1 MQVILNRIHS
11 AREISMT
18 VQGLGVSL
26 LTALM
31 RSERRRDIDSSWLL
45 FGPEEPAAQA
55 EEGDSAPAW
64 RFAAE

>member
-1 MQVILNRIHS
+1 
-11 AREISMT
+11 MT
-18 VQGLGVSL
+18 VQGLGVSV

-45 FGPEEPAAQA
+45 FGPEEPAT
-55 EEGDSAPAW
+55 EEDLEAPESW

>member
-1 MQVILNRIHS
+1 
-11 AREISMT
+11 MT
-18 VQGLGVSL
+18 VQGLGVGA

-45 FGPEEPAAQA
+45 FGPEEPAA
-55 EEGDSAPAW
+55 EENEDAPPEPW

>member
-1 MQVILNRIHS
+1 
-11 AREISMT
+11 MT
-18 VQGLGVSL
+18 VQGLGVSV

-45 FGPEEPAAQA
+45 FGPEEPAEEDEERPDAQ
-55 EEGDSAPAW
+55 PW

>member
-1 MQVILNRIHS
+1 
-11 AREISMT
+11 MT
-18 VQGLGVSL
+18 VQGLGVGV

-45 FGPEEPAAQA
+45 FGPEEPAAEEEA
-55 EEGDSAPAW
+55 EEKPQPW

>member
-1 MQVILNRIHS
+1 
-11 AREISMT
+11 MT
-18 VQGLGVSL
+18 VQGLGVGV

-45 FGPEEPAAQA
+45 FGPQEPVEEEA
-55 EEGDSAPAW
+55 EELAPEVW

>member
-1 MQVILNRIHS
+1 
-11 AREISMT
+11 MT
-18 VQGLGVSL
+18 VQGLGVGV

-45 FGPEEPAAQA
+45 FGPEEPMEEDEQEAQP
-55 EEGDSAPAW
+55 EPW